1 MRGETAAHRTHLYH
15 LVRAPNRSAQSS
27 PQKRVLR
34 RDFKDGRP
42 DEWKEKRPRTDG
54 WASATDHSEAF
65 DEYYKGQKI
74 CPEEVGKAF
83 GWFVVW
89 VGVVY
94 WANGRNV

>member
-1 MRGETAAHRTHLYH
+1 MRGETAANRILLYH
-15 LVRAPNRSAQSS
+15 LVRAANNSAQFS

-74 CPEEVGKAF
+74 CPEEVGRGLDGF
-83 GWFVVW
+83 L
-89 VGVVY
+89 
-94 WANGRNV
+94 RC